1 MKSTG
6 IIRKVDELGRVTI
19 PKEIRDTNEIEE
31 RTPIEIFVD
40 GNKIILEKFEK
51 KCVFCNKKEELL
63 EFKEQSI
70 CKKCKEKI
78 IKLKA

>member
-31 RTPIEIFVD
+31 GTPIEIFVD

-51 KCVFCNKKEELL
+51 SCIFCRTKDGLL

-70 CKKCKEKI
+70 CKKCTKNI